1 MKIKILSWNCNGKL
15 KKSLEFLKSYSQYHV
30 IHLSETKHNS
40 STNFN
45 IPKNF
50 TPVSKPGVRLGDV
63 DRGGNIVFIQKFL
76 YKRIRKTRYFE
87 WGIIIYFNETVLVFV
102 YFVPS
107 DSRYYR
113 DESFTEFFTALSGI
127 SKSGKTVFIVGDHNA
142 RFGKLEFAN
151 RTHNNNVDI
160 VKNTQGT
167 LLAAVY
173 NKCNFYPLNHF
184 CSDDSEFI
192 GNFTF
197 FRGEKKSQVDFLFT
211 NDHTDVSQFSLDEV
225 GLQLSDHVMITF
237 TVSMKLELP
246 SNALLRWSRDTN
258 TVGKQVMKRLFRV
271 NFDVDET
278 QMQGMLTEKLASF
291 ENRLSSGEIRTEEIV
306 CDFNE
311 LLETTFKQ
319 CKTAKHQHIAHND
332 SWHTLHGKELWERI
346 DWSGKMSSTKAQRH
360 PIRKIC
366 TDISK
371 IYTLHQW
378 RNWMKNQRRTFTSR
392 LPMMKSQKLK

>member
-173 NKCNFYPLNHF
+173 NKCNFY
-184 CSDDSEFI
+184 S
-192 GNFTF
+192 
-197 FRGEKKSQVDFLFT
+197 
-211 NDHTDVSQFSLDEV
+211 
-225 GLQLSDHVMITF
+225 
-237 TVSMKLELP
+237 
-246 SNALLRWSRDTN
+246 
-258 TVGKQVMKRLFRV
+258 LFR
-271 NFDVDET
+271 
-278 QMQGMLTEKLASF
+278 
-291 ENRLSSGEIRTEEIV
+291 
-306 CDFNE
+306 
-311 LLETTFKQ
+311 
-319 CKTAKHQHIAHND
+319 
-332 SWHTLHGKELWERI
+332 
-346 DWSGKMSSTKAQRH
+346 
-360 PIRKIC
+360 
-366 TDISK
+366 
-371 IYTLHQW
+371 
-378 RNWMKNQRRTFTSR
+378 
-392 LPMMKSQKLK
+392 